1 MKMNK
6 KFLTVMMTLLI
17 GGTAL
22 TGCGQNN
29 NSLPTPPVATTE
41 PQGTE
46 PTETPVGENQ
56 VQGNV
61 GEVDPTVA
69 QETFYVVTNG
79 IEMPSG
85 TAMDATMF
93 ADTYGIDPNVL
104 SSYYVQIPMMNVH
117 ATEVAVFE
125 LKDAKDA
132 DQVMAGIEKRQ
143 KALVEQWK
151 NYLPEQ
157 LKLVENY
164 KVAQKGNKIIFVIS
178 PDADKI
184 IKQFEAMQ

>member
-6 KFLTVMMTLLI
+6 EFLTVMMTLLI

-22 TGCGQNN
+22 TGCGQNKE
-29 NSLPTPPVATTE
+29 SLPTPPVATTE

-46 PTETPVGENQ
+46 PTETPAAENQ

-93 ADTYGIDPNVL
+93 ADTYGIDPNLL